1 MMKCVVK
8 KTVASRAGVRAAPR
22 VARPAGLSRRQQ
34 TVCKSSSANKNL
46 PAIAAAMSTVFSASA
61 AHAVE
66 VNQVYGDLAS
76 DNRVGVLAFLIAPAL
91 GWVLFNSTA
100 GLLGQYDRTKKEA
113 DRIEKKTNKF
123 F

>member
-1 MMKCVVK
+1 MRLTPPDTKHREREREAPDRRLLFCFADL
-8 KTVASRAGVRAAPR
+8 TRSSR
-22 VARPAGLSRRQQ
+22 
-34 TVCKSSSANKNL
+34 
-46 PAIAAAMSTVFSASA
+46 FFFF
-61 AHAVE
+61 
-66 VNQVYGDLAS
+66 
-76 DNRVGVLAFLIAPAL
+76 RVGVLAFLIAPAL

>member
-1 MMKCVVK
+1 M
-8 KTVASRAGVRAAPR
+8 
-22 VARPAGLSRRQQ
+22 
-34 TVCKSSSANKNL
+34 
-46 PAIAAAMSTVFSASA
+46 
-61 AHAVE
+61 
-66 VNQVYGDLAS
+66 
-76 DNRVGVLAFLIAPAL
+76 AFLIAPAL

>member
-1 MMKCVVK
+1 MRLTPPDTKHTHREREREAPDRRLLFCFADL
-8 KTVASRAGVRAAPR
+8 TLSSR
-22 VARPAGLSRRQQ
+22 
-34 TVCKSSSANKNL
+34 
-46 PAIAAAMSTVFSASA
+46 FFFFFF
-61 AHAVE
+61 
-66 VNQVYGDLAS
+66 
-76 DNRVGVLAFLIAPAL
+76 RVGVLAFLIAPAL